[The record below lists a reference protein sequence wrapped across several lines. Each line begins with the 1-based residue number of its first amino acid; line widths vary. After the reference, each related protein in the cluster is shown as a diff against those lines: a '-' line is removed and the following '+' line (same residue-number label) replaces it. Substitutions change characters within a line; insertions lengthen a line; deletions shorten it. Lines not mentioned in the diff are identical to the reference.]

1 MKTELGLALL
11 ILGDYLIVVVLP
23 KQYRQAQ
30 HNIYHHNQ
38 PHKV

>member
-1 MKTELGLALL
+1 MKPELWLALL
-11 ILGDYLIVVVLP
+11 ILGDYQIVAVLP

-30 HNIYHHNQ
+30 HNIYLHNQ